1 MAAGGCDGGCC
12 KLLAIEAVL
21 EMLSKRETS
30 KVEAKAVC
38 AIYRLMVVLVELL
51 SGYGM

>member
-1 MAAGGCDGGCC
+1 
-12 KLLAIEAVL
+12 LLAIEAVL

-38 AIYRLMVVLVELL
+38 AIYRLLVVLVALL